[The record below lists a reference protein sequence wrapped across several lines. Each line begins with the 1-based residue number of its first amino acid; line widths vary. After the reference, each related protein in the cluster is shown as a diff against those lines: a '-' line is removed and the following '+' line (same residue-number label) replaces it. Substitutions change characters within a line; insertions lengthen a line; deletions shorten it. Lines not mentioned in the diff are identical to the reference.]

1 MGGRMCLESSISK
14 IDKMLEA
21 RAETNWPEIDEVLWK
36 IMSRCQ
42 CQVHGACLDARLP
55 PTLLSTQLQKKKVQ
69 NGNTNPCS
77 TIRDCC
83 NCHCSDDGNLCS
95 VVQKTLQQKCS
106 TTPLWNPQSC
116 FWYWFCAF
124 RKKHC
129 WKNKLSLRRRRRR
142 RRKRWELSCLLLSY
156 TEYQ

>member
-1 MGGRMCLESSISK
+1 MKKKCKSARIYHEHLSFDLHMESKPYAVKECIHHEENVNGWQDVPRELNFQDRQNVGSKGR
-14 IDKMLEA
+14 D
-21 RAETNWPEIDEVLWK
+21 TNWPEIDEVLWK

-55 PTLLSTQLQKKKVQ
+55 PTLLSTQLQKNQVQ

-83 NCHCSDDGNLCS
+83 HCHCSDDGNLCS

-106 TTPLWNPQSC
+106 TIPLWNPQSC
-116 FWYWFCAF
+116 FW
-124 RKKHC
+124 
-129 WKNKLSLRRRRRR
+129 N
-142 RRKRWELSCLLLSY
+142 
-156 TEYQ
+156 